1 MINFVKKKS
10 MAAVVGRHGKPY
22 TQIHTNSVSPGAPV
36 RGCRPCT
43 LHAEVAVNRRLKRK
57 HQGRGLTMYVLRPE
71 GNGTSLP
78 CQSCIGMLM
87 NNNYQ
92 FVVCTVDG
100 NLEKHRVSDLY
111 NSGVCRPSNG
121 DRKRNW

>member
-57 HQGRGLTMYVLRPE
+57 HQGRGLTMYVLRPD

-78 CQSCIGMLM
+78 CQSCAARSLVILG
-87 NNNYQ
+87 
-92 FVVCTVDG
+92 FVSYSHWR
-100 NLEKHRVSDLY
+100 E
-111 NSGVCRPSNG
+111 PSSSV
-121 DRKRNW
+121 RIKQIAMWL